1 MRKYGIGIALLL
13 AFCVAVPS
21 FASAQDD
28 SVKHGELAQLVVRVL
43 GLQRHLPPNPS
54 DADCFALLLVNRIV
68 PQGGWN
74 HGEVV
79 TAGDLARVVVQAM
92 GEAENIENPDD
103 PASWVNYL
111 NEKGIQVVD
120 LHEAVGHASP
130 LYEAVTAT
138 YEPVNVDPFSRR
150 RAVAQPDE
158 RQLAGDF
165 GIVYTEVPFGTVVRV
180 LTVVQPPVR
189 RRPPPVTPNEPQ
201 EVVIVPFSL

>member
-1 MRKYGIGIALLL
+1 MKKYGIVVVIAL
-13 AFCVAVPS
+13 AVCMAVPS

-43 GLQRHLPPNPS
+43 GLQRHLPPNPT
-54 DADCFALLLVNRIV
+54 DADCFALLLVNRIT
-68 PQGGWN
+68 PQDGWKQ
-74 HGEVV
+74 GAVV
-79 TAGDLARVVVQAM
+79 TAADLARVVVQAM

-120 LHEAVGHASP
+120 LQEAVGQASP
-130 LYEAVTAT
+130 LDEAVTAT

-165 GIVYTEVPFGTVVRV
+165 GIQHADVPFSTVVRV
-180 LTVVQPPVR
+180 LRVVPPPAVR
-189 RRPPPVTPNEPQ
+189 RPRPVTPNEPQ
-201 EVVIVPFSL
+201 GVVVPFNL

>member
-1 MRKYGIGIALLL
+1 MKKYGIGIALIL

-43 GLQRHLPPNPS
+43 GLTRHLPANPT

-68 PQGGWN
+68 PQDGWK

-120 LHEAVGHASP
+120 LHEAVGHADP
-130 LYEAVTAT
+130 LGEAVTAT

-150 RAVAQPDE
+150 RVVAQPDE
-158 RQLAGDF
+158 RLLAGDF
-165 GIVYTEVPFGTVVRV
+165 GITSTEVPFGTVVRV

-201 EVVIVPFSL
+201 A